1 MKKQCDLALI
11 QGSYLALASLIF
23 SPANIDSS
31 ILNYQPIKLCKLKGL
46 MKLNN
51 LSISGCSCDVE
62 GTYEGVVANGM
73 EVIIEEYN
81 LNGDN
86 KLNV

>member
-1 MKKQCDLALI
+1 
-11 QGSYLALASLIF
+11 
-23 SPANIDSS
+23 
-31 ILNYQPIKLCKLKGL
+31 

-51 LSISGCSCDVE
+51 LCISGCSCDVE